1 MGVERRQAFV
11 FRRYLW
17 LYEVLSS
24 YGPVG
29 YEEIAELWSRSGL
42 NDDHSPLPH
51 KTFENHRRAVETLF
65 DIVVTCNRV
74 TNQYYIAEEVD
85 FQSRE
90 VRKLLDN
97 ALFLNNLASKDMLR
111 RNISLE
117 PVRNDVRYQR
127 IVIEAIE
134 EGKDLL
140 LTYRH
145 NYDELREET
154 LHVKPIG
161 LKLFRQRWY
170 LVAEKP
176 DGEPY
181 SYPFDRV
188 RHLSVGEVTAP
199 TAYDIDSLFAD
210 TYGIIRQSDV
220 KPEKVTMKVEREEAN
235 YLEALPLHASQ
246 QVVERA
252 DDYTIFSLTV
262 CPTYDFIME
271 ILSHG
276 HKIEILSPPSL
287 RSEINDRIKMAY
299 RLYE

>member
-17 LYEVLSS
+17 LYEKLSS
-24 YGPVG
+24 YGPIS
-29 YEEIAELWSRSGL
+29 YEEIADLWSRSGL
-42 NDDHSPLPH
+42 NDNNSPLPH
-51 KTFENHRRAVETLF
+51 KTFENHRKAVETLF

-74 TNQYYIAEEVD
+74 TNRYYIAEEPD

-97 ALFLNNLASKDMLR
+97 ALFLNNLASKDMLH
-111 RNISLE
+111 RNIALE
-117 PVRNDVRYQR
+117 PVRTDVRYQR
-127 IVIEAIE
+127 IVIGAIE
-134 EGKDLL
+134 ENKDLL

-145 NYDELREET
+145 NYDEHRKET
-154 LHVKPIG
+154 LRVKPIG

-181 SYPFDRV
+181 SYPFDRML
-188 RHLSVGEVTAP
+188 HLSVGEVTVP
-199 TAYDIDSLFAD
+199 TAYDIDSLFTD
-210 TYGIIRQSDV
+210 SYGIIRQSDV
-220 KPEKVTMKVEREEAN
+220 MPEEVTMKVEREEAN
-235 YLEALPLHASQ
+235 YLEALPLHPSQ
-246 QVVERA
+246 RVVERN
-252 DDYTIFSLTV
+252 DGYTIFSLTV

-287 RSEINDRIKMAY
+287 RSEISDRIKTAY

>member
-1 MGVERRQAFV
+1 M
-11 FRRYLW
+11 
-17 LYEVLSS
+17 
-24 YGPVG
+24 
-29 YEEIAELWSRSGL
+29 
-42 NDDHSPLPH
+42 
-51 KTFENHRRAVETLF
+51 
-65 DIVVTCNRV
+65 VTCNRV

-117 PVRNDVRYQR
+117 PVRTDVRYQR

-145 NYDELREET
+145 NYDERREET

-188 RHLSVGEVTAP
+188 RHLLIGEVTAP

-210 TYGIIRQSDV
+210 SYGIIRQNGV
-220 KPEKVTMKVEREEAN
+220 RPEKVTMKVEREEAN
-235 YLEALPLHASQ
+235 YLEALPFHPSQ

-287 RSEINDRIKMAY
+287 RSEISDRIKMAY